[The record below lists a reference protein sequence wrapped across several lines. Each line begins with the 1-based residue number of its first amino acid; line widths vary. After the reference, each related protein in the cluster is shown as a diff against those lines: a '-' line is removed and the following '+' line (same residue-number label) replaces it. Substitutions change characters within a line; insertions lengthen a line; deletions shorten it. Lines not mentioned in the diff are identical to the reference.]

1 MRKKY
6 VFLLFAA
13 SVCMMAG
20 CGKGNV
26 SDVQI
31 DYGDSAIYSKEDMDE
46 AIAVIKDEF
55 NTSQWSGFDLN
66 HISYSSDD
74 KCDPDDLGWLR
85 DLAEAEHKSEDFSQC
100 IMFESDFHTPEDAYG
115 TWNADSD
122 YYDYQWWLVR
132 TDDSGWEVLATGYC

>member
-1 MRKKY
+1 MRKNY

-100 IMFESDFHTPEDAYG
+100 IMFESDFHTPEDASAG
-115 TWNADSD
+115 WNADSD
-122 YYDYQWWLVR
+122 YQDYRWWLVR